1 MHAVHAI
8 SGLLLS
14 LAETIATLLLRL
26 RKSLHSQKSHP
37 DCIFSIREQVE
48 LVYEEKHARN
58 CICEQE
64 LGNAFWKLRTKQS
77 FIYNLSNIAAIL
89 TQRSQQMKEFV
100 IYLTAICTG
109 RWRAVLCPALS
120 LGLGHTVQIL
130 WLKGSSIAHSTR
142 GACRQLTLGAEG
154 HTITLALLLLMWQ
167 EFLKR
172 TSFMHSYL
180 PVRKKY
186 SSSKDLK
193 GGTST
198 HRCRQSTL
206 PWKNPS
212 EDSSSAAQT
221 QGSQHLKG
229 CKIYFLSIL
238 TCESKYFISPLLLSL
253 FREIQKETCIISLS
267 VFP

>member
-1 MHAVHAI
+1 
-8 SGLLLS
+8 
-14 LAETIATLLLRL
+14 
-26 RKSLHSQKSHP
+26 
-37 DCIFSIREQVE
+37 
-48 LVYEEKHARN
+48 
-58 CICEQE
+58 
-64 LGNAFWKLRTKQS
+64 
-77 FIYNLSNIAAIL
+77 
-89 TQRSQQMKEFV
+89 
-100 IYLTAICTG
+100 
-109 RWRAVLCPALS
+109 
-120 LGLGHTVQIL
+120 
-130 WLKGSSIAHSTR
+130 
-142 GACRQLTLGAEG
+142 
-154 HTITLALLLLMWQ
+154 MWQ

-172 TSFMHSYL
+172 ISFMHSYL

-238 TCESKYFISPLLLSL
+238 TCESKYFISPLLLGL

-267 VFP
+267 VFPWTAQNKKQTPWIPLLFQCWPLLIQGEILASFLQSVWQIMTHDW

>member
-1 MHAVHAI
+1 
-8 SGLLLS
+8 
-14 LAETIATLLLRL
+14 
-26 RKSLHSQKSHP
+26 
-37 DCIFSIREQVE
+37 
-48 LVYEEKHARN
+48 
-58 CICEQE
+58 
-64 LGNAFWKLRTKQS
+64 
-77 FIYNLSNIAAIL
+77 
-89 TQRSQQMKEFV
+89 MKEFV

-193 GGTST
+193 
-198 HRCRQSTL
+198 RRNFYPQM
-206 PWKNPS
+206 
-212 EDSSSAAQT
+212 QT
-221 QGSQHLKG
+221 EHFAMEK
-229 CKIYFLSIL
+229 SI
-238 TCESKYFISPLLLSL
+238 
-253 FREIQKETCIISLS
+253 
-267 VFP
+267 